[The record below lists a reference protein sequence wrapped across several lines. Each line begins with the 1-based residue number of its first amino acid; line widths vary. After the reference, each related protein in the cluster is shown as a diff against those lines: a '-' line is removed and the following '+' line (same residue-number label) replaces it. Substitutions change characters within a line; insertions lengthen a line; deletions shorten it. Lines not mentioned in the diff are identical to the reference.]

1 MGHCI
6 LKGVLIS
13 IAADF
18 EEVIDALGLGDG
30 ASGRVDGDKEGGGS
44 IGPGFLEAA
53 SDVVGSIWEGR
64 YNFCSMAPST
74 RTL

>member
-1 MGHCI
+1 MR
-6 LKGVLIS
+6 GVLVS
-13 IAADF
+13 VAADF
-18 EEVIDALGLGDG
+18 EEVVDALGLGDG
-30 ASGRVDGDKEGGGS
+30 ASGGVDSHEEGGGS

-53 SDVVGSIWEGR
+53 SDVVGSIWKGR